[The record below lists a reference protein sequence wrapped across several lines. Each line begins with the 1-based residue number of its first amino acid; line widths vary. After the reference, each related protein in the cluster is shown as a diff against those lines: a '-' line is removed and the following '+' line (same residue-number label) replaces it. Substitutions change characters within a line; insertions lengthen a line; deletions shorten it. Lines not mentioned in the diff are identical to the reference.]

1 MTRPTTT
8 EELFTCTA
16 EDCSYITDDPFPHT
30 INTGHT
36 LTALGAEGS
45 GITSITVST
54 DTEEGEL

>member
-1 MTRPTTT
+1 MTTDT
-8 EELFTCTA
+8 ELFTCTA
-16 EDCSYITDDPFPHT
+16 EDCTYITDDPFSHT

-54 DTEEGEL
+54 DNEDEL

>member
-1 MTRPTTT
+1 MTTGTDT
-8 EELFTCTA
+8 ELFTCTV

-45 GITSITVST
+45 TVTVSITT
-54 DTEEGEL
+54 DEEDTDV